1 MSRVTYVSDAEYRK
15 LLAAQ
20 KNNMHVNNKSD
31 MVYMKLKL
39 LHIKEDVKEVRG
51 SSLLLTQSRAL
62 TYEEKEK
69 ALKEKEELKT
79 RLESFDTSSKSLNTM
94 HNSQLIAKDK
104 AGFGHDGVK
113 ESKVSETI
121 TSVSKV
127 ETSKSKTSND
137 KMPKNETVRQAEN
150 PRKNNKSPRGNKRN
164 WNNMMTQKLGDNF
177 KLFLYSWYQSGL
189 LLISRTKV
197 FMVERMKEEETK
209 TRTRLDLER

>member
-1 MSRVTYVSDAEYRK
+1 
-15 LLAAQ
+15 
-20 KNNMHVNNKSD
+20 
-31 MVYMKLKL
+31 
-39 LHIKEDVKEVRG
+39 
-51 SSLLLTQSRAL
+51 
-62 TYEEKEK
+62 
-69 ALKEKEELKT
+69 
-79 RLESFDTSSKSLNTM
+79 M

-150 PRKNNKSPRGNKRN
+150 LRKNNKSPRGNKRN

-189 LLISRTKV
+189 LLISRNEDFVRGGHRSTV
-197 FMVERMKEEETK
+197 YIVGIVVEGPVQIVCVVKIVLLAFKSVTLYSALLGKRGSIFNKK
-209 TRTRLDLER
+209 LALDFTGNIECCEDLYKSHHEKMRFCSP